1 MSIFVGKSNK
11 ACRLQ
16 QHAVLAAGQRGVEI
30 LLKTTRDAQQL
41 GVIDQGSIID
51 VIIVIKSIT

>member
-30 LLKTTRDAQQL
+30 LLKTTRDAQQPL
-41 GVIDQGSIID
+41 NSWESL
-51 VIIVIKSIT
+51 IKAVLSMLLLL